1 MSDVDIVIQVAT
13 AGVQNVI
20 GLSNAMLQLNRAVSG
35 AFNPMRNLDAR
46 ARALSQAIGSTDGS
60 LKNHAKSV
68 GELTRNNTILSS
80 ELNRTKAV
88 LKGLGTEYKFATGTS
103 NEFKTAAIKDLK
115 AYQQALKGVRVRALT
130 EDLKSLS
137 QEQKRLGKDAQFV
150 GRSLI
155 IGLTTPI
162 MLFGRYG
169 LQALVGVDREF
180 IRLNK
185 VLESVAP
192 NLDAAAKKMGVDL
205 SQATAQQNKQLQS
218 MVDNYEKLDRK
229 LTATS
234 TKFGLSKN
242 ITVGLAGEF
251 AELGIQSTDAIAK
264 ITELTAATEK
274 IGNMDIGSSKD
285 LVQALYFQAQRALQ
299 QSGEGSKMSFLEREN
314 RAIEA
319 ATAQLRLFNSVENVT
334 ALTLRDLGDAFPE
347 VAAAATSFGL
357 SMTEAGALLAPMK
370 AAGFEVGASAN
381 SIKVSLQRIVA
392 PTKQNSELLKA
403 LEKQYNVSFTGIK
416 GTGLDAIQLLVDGFN
431 ELKKSTAGQEG
442 AMEFFAK
449 LFGVRQGPRME
460 VAIAQ
465 MAEFDA
471 ILKSDVIPSTTSA
484 EKKLQEFANTAIAA
498 GNKSA
503 GTNIP
508 LVRSFKDIGIIAR
521 IASSNIAEGQKKTI
535 EGFGVVGRKEVL
547 EARKVRDALSEEIL
561 KAQRE
566 GGEDLIGQVSS
577 EAGRAMFVQL
587 AGGANAAEVAQRELK
602 ASLGSLDVQIS
613 ILRNNFKMFAADL
626 IVKMKPAIE
635 KISEVSTRLYNAWKE
650 LTPQTRR
657 LITTLVLGFAAVTA
671 AIGPLIFV
679 FGQFRLAVGS
689 IGKVIFGFLP
699 GLKTMT
705 VEMLASRSAMLN
717 LKNPLTSI
725 GDTVYNTNGKF
736 ATFIATI
743 ASGDGPLAN
752 FAKKIGKT
760 TGILKE
766 STTAQM
772 SVTRSLLRYN
782 REQTAAV
789 AGAVPGVGTISRTP
803 IEPLRRLKRTAG
815 GIVDALDPTARV
827 SRAARKAF
835 AEEEFSMEQAGLR
848 RGGATGSRFN
858 IREQSGLLR
867 NRTVG
872 FRSIS
877 AEDVGSAINL
887 RQQAFEDSGI
897 TRTSPAGS
905 LGGGILKR
913 RGREISEER
922 ALTIARGG
930 VKGRIVESLDN
941 IGAGASAARSAVTGA
956 ITGAPAAAT
965 AKYRA
970 ALDGAKNAQKALRI
984 ETLAFTGEGPT
995 QFARMRAGV
1004 AGFAKS
1010 FGLVN
1015 NAIKLTK
1022 LTLIASGI
1030 GVIILSVGVAVML
1043 VMKNMDKFKQA
1054 GASGLKVVKE
1064 SFDIVKNA
1072 AMEIIRP
1079 IMDLFGSFGDGSQGA
1094 EGAVS
1099 GIGNAFNA
1107 LAGVLKFVANMFS
1120 WLVKTIIQPYMYV
1133 IVNIVKFV
1141 ISLFTGKWMDAL
1153 KSLGAAF
1160 GGAFALIGKIILNI
1174 MAFIVK
1180 QVINLIFELPSAFMK
1195 AWAWG
1200 VEKATDLFIGFVEF
1214 IIGQVKK
1221 IPVLGKFL
1229 GAAGNASLSVLK
1241 TARNA
1246 YVGTIKTVAGAVNTA
1261 GDFLK
1266 RGIDKGVQNATNAMD
1281 KLGKGGVKQSKGK
1294 ISIGGKGKGDTA
1306 EVDAE
1311 PLQEEIAN
1319 ATGEGLAEGADE
1331 GGKALAN
1338 KMKGYL
1344 SDLKKEVQSDIA
1356 DRIKTTIDNVVTALK
1371 EGLKSQKE
1379 ASLKIYDDQLKKID
1393 ETAKAEEKLTKT
1405 KEYENKK
1412 RELEEQRALN
1422 RLNNQRNYNLAVY
1435 EGRID
1440 DARQIAMDGQKNEQ
1454 DDSDKIKDL
1463 ETSRS
1468 KELADQ
1474 RREDLISS
1482 IKDARES
1489 SSKYFDEMIETFTNA
1504 AKKITEF
1511 PPTTAEKFNEQL
1523 ELLKTA
1529 ANTGANAIGTSFEE
1543 GFTGVLGNLGVNATG
1558 PLTSALQTITDTIVA
1573 NNPFGETGVW
1583 QKTIDAS
1590 LDGLKAKYEGMTDTL
1605 NMVID
1610 ENSSKFKALFE
1621 VYKSYKL
1628 LVDTEAAGG
1637 AGVAGGSIT
1646 GASGSGKGKPTGGST
1661 GGGTKN
1667 EEIDL
1672 GKVLKYKDEY
1682 LDKKYGGDAI
1692 TRQILGSITGTVGTV
1707 VSSGLLLGSYSS
1719 GEKDFA
1725 GSINASRYKN
1735 AIRTDARAIYDNV
1748 MKNKTFFLKGST
1760 GLPYGKNLSNIP
1772 AFEIGGIMP
1781 YSQGGATTGPVQQ
1794 GIPAILHGGEYVVR
1808 NSAVKKYGWG
1818 MMDQINRGAYKPKP
1832 FANGGK
1838 IPLGNKTKEEPF
1850 YDTTDPSYKEWQ
1862 WQQQSGGLNYDF
1874 LYAIAK
1880 KESAK
1885 KKLTKGLPNWA
1896 DIGGMRKS
1904 PDEKNPQDKSSGGFN
1919 MPISLWN
1926 SLGGDAFAKTPG
1938 LASVLQ
1944 QMVINNR
1951 HLIFGWQ
1958 NPKTK
1963 TYNTPR
1969 GTDAHTMPRYA
1980 RGKAKTSYV
1989 TNPEFFDP
1997 SKSYNENLVTN
2008 ENRKEK
2014 QQPNDLAMGF
2024 ATPEGKKDFL
2034 KYWDRAQNVEG
2045 TQRIAR
2051 VQNPFSK
2058 PVWIRPRTGKIE
2070 NSALRVSNAKI
2081 VPTPKG
2087 FKIGGLVG
2095 GGAGKSISDP
2105 KKKKQSGFWNVM
2117 DKIQGGVDSSMN
2129 FAAGFLDYS
2138 GKQIKAMTYDPLMR
2152 VQEAA
2157 FNPLM
2162 QILRVPGSK
2171 NLKVATPAEAAYSG
2185 FEMGLTA
2192 FGGPATEGLMSKLA
2206 TIGIKGGMGPIERL
2220 VAGASGKAT
2229 SMTSGF
2235 GINEAFAG
2243 TRDAKIAAIAKSKAM
2258 ENKIRFNVD
2267 KSRLARESAILRDTG
2282 FADEWL
2288 APPKGGFRR
2297 PKLGGGRKGYNAMQP
2312 TIDEIA
2318 SIRNSMRLKNIKELD
2333 TSWNPYGSAP
2343 LYNGTPVSF
2352 EMANLNRLKFKLDKM
2367 NMINGFAE
2375 VPADAELISSTVRGN
2390 IFKSVD
2396 ARMASRYGYPV
2407 SSDMQRDFSKMA
2419 TRGTMI
2425 DSRFRPRNSG
2435 PSEAAEALEDFSHF
2449 EKIKLV
2455 YPESFKDFNKSYD
2468 FFTPF
2473 VKMREER
2480 IAAIRAA
2487 REAADAQ
2494 KLIAENV
2501 KKNIGANRLARF
2513 ARERAQLKIEN
2524 MDKSKIMAN
2533 IKQTSSMVGGINLES
2548 LAKKKLII
2556 ALDNGAPGFDRSV
2569 GVDTFR
2575 AVESYPGFGLDA
2587 LEKTFWMS
2595 GSIDTLKF
2603 FKNPSPYDGQ
2613 EFLSIGYME
2622 ASNSITGQ
2630 MDAIKSLFALYEK
2643 VLKPRGVKLID
2654 PGSTSKYSRNLIKRL
2669 QEMMQ
2674 FVDPDIA
2681 FIDSYN
2687 GMPYDMTA
2695 SLNDIDFS
2703 FGKKI
2708 TRVGAG
2714 GTKNIDELMEYMLAD
2729 RTDAYGNLV
2738 DRFEIENS
2746 IRQAIKMSKRK
2757 FNGGMMPYA
2766 QGGPTFGPAQQGIP
2780 AMLHGGEYVVR
2791 NSAVEKYG
2799 WGMMDQINRG
2809 SYQPK
2814 EYKIGGLVKDGFGN
2828 KPKNEKKKGLFSKIG
2843 GAVLDNV
2850 KVFTSTL
2857 ISGISAPGEFL
2868 VNLAMNSLGAVGV
2881 GKRQSGDGLVL
2892 DLFTRSLKE
2901 TSLFQRGVATKKML
2915 TTGED
2920 PRKLMG
2926 LDRGWK
2932 GLGGFLPMQSGA
2944 DAFEE
2949 QAKNRNILGEG
2960 TTLTPGGLLAY
2971 FGLNKVAGGITK
2983 KISGEQ
2989 AGWTKEGSKAYM
3001 GTQIAG
3007 DILADTLASPG
3018 GAKSIGNLG
3027 KTLINPKK
3035 ALFQKFP
3042 NLQENLGDFRR
3053 SNLTPFFPKNVY
3065 QKWPTS
3071 FDIQG
3076 ELADVYLPKI
3086 AAETG
3091 RTRLQNNF
3099 LLQSQY
3105 NSRGRNFLPPRPPG
3119 QPLRTMPPM
3128 PADFVGRDLYGFDLQ
3143 YQKPF
3148 NSIFEE
3154 AGANKFIRQSEGA
3167 TKEIYPTLPRI
3178 LSRKLTGGVRMQD
3191 WLKNTLFNS
3200 GADKAQEISEL
3211 RQIINSIQRQEPIIR
3226 RGYTT
3231 PKNTRDSISLFKQ
3244 QIANKL
3250 KNMVVPE
3257 RTFEG
3262 FGTTMPPNPLVVAA
3276 EARARA
3282 LKIQQAQALREKVLG
3297 NIEISKTGRTGGL
3310 LSYEKELKLEELK
3323 ALGIDARD
3331 IHSLRSYPA
3340 PQLLKMLKGLKPK
3353 ELQKIVNTEY
3363 AITNTGDALNDAAG
3377 YGMHNLTV
3385 WRRGEAFGAGS
3396 NSAQST
3402 AQFSF
3407 AIRSAIDELN
3417 PANGAVKTL
3426 VIQSMSSMQ
3435 GLGQV
3440 DIYKL
3445 LGYMMDEFI
3454 VKYNIKQV
3462 KNGSYSAHSYAMS
3475 HMFGEVMKELRPQ
3488 TAVITPSLREWQPNN
3503 IDFGTMNTMSFRS
3516 PDGLDSFLTPGGS
3529 ADNMTNL
3536 VTGLGDKIK
3545 SKQVVNSLIETRKKL
3560 QEKGMIF
3567 PNAKQV
3573 ADMRYQYNLSESYF
3587 NINPFSMP
3595 RRDPYGPPS
3604 PAPLR
3609 LSPLPLDEMFNGGLI
3624 PGFANGGAV
3633 PGFGSAGFP
3642 ALLHGGEYVV
3652 NSKAVKN
3659 IGFAAL
3665 EAMNNMRFN
3674 TPKSPSYAGP
3684 VQPQTSSTSNVNIYV
3699 DNFIGEKQWF
3709 ESMMKDYNIN
3719 VSPQN
3724 QKTAGLQNRTIST
3737 YNGINRGM

>member
-35 AFNPMRNLDAR
+35 SLNPMRNLDAR

-80 ELNRTKAV
+80 ELNRTKAM

-103 NEFKTAAIKDLK
+103 NEFKTAAIRDLK
-115 AYQQALKGVRVRALT
+115 EYEKALKGVRVRALT

-205 SQATAQQNKQLQS
+205 SNATDKQNKQLQK
-218 MVDNYEKLDRK
+218 MVDNYENLDRK

-299 QSGEGSKMSFLEREN
+299 QTGEGSRMSFLEREN

-392 PTKQNSELLKA
+392 PTKQNAEMLKA
-403 LEKQYNVSFTGIK
+403 LEEQYKVSFTGIK

-431 ELKKSTAGQEG
+431 ELKNSTAGQEG

-521 IASSNIAEGQKKTI
+521 IASSNIAEGQRKTI

-626 IVKMKPAIE
+626 IVRMKPAIE
-635 KISEVSTRLYNAWKE
+635 KISEVSTRLYNAWLK
-650 LTPQTRR
+650 LTPQTRK

-699 GLKTMT
+699 GLQTMT
-705 VEMLASRSAMLN
+705 IEMLASRSAMLN

-760 TGILKE
+760 TGVLKE

-1338 KMKGYL
+1338 KIKGYL

-1356 DRIKTTIDNVVTALK
+1356 DRIKTTIDNVVTTLK

-1610 ENSSKFKALFE
+1610 ENSSRFKALFE

-1628 LVDTEAAGG
+1628 LVDTDTSAATGAGPGGAAGG
-1637 AGVAGGSIT
+1637 AA
-1646 GASGSGKGKPTGGST
+1646 
-1661 GGGTKN
+1661 
-1667 EEIDL
+1667 
-1672 GKVLKYKDEY
+1672 
-1682 LDKKYGGDAI
+1682 
-1692 TRQILGSITGTVGTV
+1692 
-1707 VSSGLLLGSYSS
+1707 
-1719 GEKDFA
+1719 
-1725 GSINASRYKN
+1725 
-1735 AIRTDARAIYDNV
+1735 
-1748 MKNKTFFLKGST
+1748 
-1760 GLPYGKNLSNIP
+1760 
-1772 AFEIGGIMP
+1772 
-1781 YSQGGATTGPVQQ
+1781 GGATGSNPYGFEQVGKGGIVSARGMAQVVMGNYRGSNGQTILKYLENAFNMVKQMQPTESVLTIFSNFLQKYPTLSSESNKSTLAVVKNLFMRGAPSQGYNGYKLRQIGGPIPYGDGGPTFGPVQQ
-1794 GIPAILHGGEYVVR
+1794 GIPAVLHGGEYVVR

-1818 MMDQINRGAYKPKP
+1818 MMEQINRGAYKPKP
-1832 FANGGK
+1832 FANGGRVRRS
-1838 IPLGNKTKEEPF
+1838 
-1850 YDTTDPSYKEWQ
+1850 DPKQKLALDEFK
-1862 WQQQSGGLNYDF
+1862 WQQSNGGFTQSYWDKVGKAETGLNLEHDKGPFAGAYGMTKANWLDYGGAQF
-1874 LYAIAK
+1874 A
-1880 KESAK
+1880 ESADK
-1885 KKLTKGLPNWA
+1885 ATK
-1896 DIGGMRKS
+1896 
-1904 PDEKNPQDKSSGGFN
+1904 
-1919 MPISLWN
+1919 
-1926 SLGGDAFAKTPG
+1926 
-1938 LASVLQ
+1938 VQ
-1944 QMVINNR
+1944 QLVINNR
-1951 HLIFGWQ
+1951 KAVFGFINKIEK
-1958 NPKTK
+1958 NPGM
-1963 TYNTPR
+1963 PR
-1969 GTDAHTMPRYA
+1969 GATQLMFPTGTGGWSTIGEDKKVNEPFNIKGSFVSDAA
-1980 RGKAKTSYV
+1980 RKIYV
-1989 TNPEFFDP
+1989 DSRNKNYF
-1997 SKSYNENLVTN
+1997 
-2008 ENRKEK
+2008 R
-2014 QQPNDLAMGF
+2014 
-2024 ATPEGKKDFL
+2024 
-2034 KYWDRAQNVEG
+2034 G
-2045 TQRIAR
+2045 TQVPGSKNYRPPHERRIQIYG
-2051 VQNPFSK
+2051 QNL
-2058 PVWIRPRTGKIE
+2058 
-2070 NSALRVSNAKI
+2070 LRV
-2081 VPTPKG
+2081 PKADAQFNSQNNPIEFLNELILKG
-2087 FKIGGLVG
+2087 QYPSEQTANRFNGGMIPEYKIGGLVG

-2117 DKIQGGVDSSMN
+2117 DKIQGGVNSSMN

-2138 GKQIKAMTYDPLMR
+2138 GKQIKAMTYDPLVR
-2152 VQEAA
+2152 LQEAS

-2162 QILRVPGSK
+2162 QILRVPGAK

-2192 FGGPATEGLMSKLA
+2192 FGGPATARLMNKLA
-2206 TIGIKGGMGPIERL
+2206 TIGIKGGMGPINRL

-2229 SMTSGF
+2229 SMTSNF

-2312 TIDEIA
+2312 TLDEIA
-2318 SIRNSMRLKNIKELD
+2318 SIRRSMRLKNIKELD

-2343 LYNGTPVSF
+2343 LYNGRPVSF
-2352 EMANLNRLKFKLDKM
+2352 EMANLNRLKFKLDRM
-2367 NMINGFAE
+2367 NMLNGFAE
-2375 VPADAELISSTVRGN
+2375 VPTDAELISSTVRGN

-2396 ARMASRYGYPV
+2396 ARMASRYGSPV
-2407 SSDMQRDFSKMA
+2407 SSDMQRNFSRMA

-2435 PSEAAEALEDFSHF
+2435 PSEAAEALENFSHF
-2449 EKIKLV
+2449 ERIKLV
-2455 YPESFKDFNKSYD
+2455 YPESFKDFQKSYD

-2487 REAADAQ
+2487 QEAADAQ

-2501 KKNIGANRLARF
+2501 KKNIGASRMARL

-2524 MDKSKIMAN
+2524 MNKSKIMAN
-2533 IKQTSSMVGGINLES
+2533 IKQTSSMVGGINLEQ
-2548 LAKKKLII
+2548 LAKEKLII
-2556 ALDNGAPGFDRSV
+2556 ALDNGAPGYDRSV

-2587 LEKTFWMS
+2587 LQKTFWMS

-2622 ASNSITGQ
+2622 ASNSIAGQ

-2687 GMPYDMTA
+2687 GMPYDMTG

-2714 GTKNIDELMEYMLAD
+2714 ATKNIDELMEYMLAD
-2729 RTDAYGNLV
+2729 RIDAYATLD
-2738 DRFEIENS
+2738 DRFQIVNS
-2746 IRQAIKMSKRK
+2746 MRQAIKMSKRK

-2766 QGGPTFGPAQQGIP
+2766 QGGPTLGPVQQGIP
-2780 AMLHGGEYVVR
+2780 AVLHGGEYVVR
-2791 NSAVEKYG
+2791 NSAVKKYG

-2814 EYKIGGLVKDGFGN
+2814 EYKIGGLIQGGANN
-2828 KPKNEKKKGLFSKIG
+2828 KPISWEDQRIAFMAQEEMKKKKQGIFGKIKSTVAKPFAG
-2843 GAVLDNV
+2843 IKNFAKDQLMKNMYGAQTGSGMTGSAMLLDRATNPNIERV
-2850 KVFTSTL
+2850 TPA
-2857 ISGISAPGEFL
+2857 ISALNMKSVRGGLTTAKTLTEAGAPVSGSFFGL
-2868 VNLAMNSLGAVGV
+2868 QKAFDSKRGAKDRTLNAAYSALSLLGPATIFASNYGYM
-2881 GKRQSGDGLVL
+2881 G
-2892 DLFTRSLKE
+2892 RSLKA
-2901 TSLFQRGVATKKML
+2901 LPK
-2915 TTGED
+2915 TG
-2920 PRKLMG
+2920 PVVSKPLAG
-2926 LDRGWK
+2926 K
-2932 GLGGFLPMQSGA
+2932 A
-2944 DAFEE
+2944 D
-2949 QAKNRNILGEG
+2949 
-2960 TTLTPGGLLAY
+2960 
-2971 FGLNKVAGGITK
+2971 
-2983 KISGEQ
+2983 
-2989 AGWTKEGSKAYM
+2989 
-3001 GTQIAG
+3001 
-3007 DILADTLASPG
+3007 DILDMVF
-3018 GAKSIGNLG
+3018 
-3027 KTLINPKK
+3027 NPSTGS
-3035 ALFQKFP
+3035 FQ
-3042 NLQENLGDFRR
+3042 
-3053 SNLTPFFPKNVY
+3053 
-3065 QKWPTS
+3065 
-3071 FDIQG
+3071 
-3076 ELADVYLPKI
+3076 LP
-3086 AAETG
+3086 
-3091 RTRLQNNF
+3091 
-3099 LLQSQY
+3099 
-3105 NSRGRNFLPPRPPG
+3105 
-3119 QPLRTMPPM
+3119 
-3128 PADFVGRDLYGFDLQ
+3128 
-3143 YQKPF
+3143 
-3148 NSIFEE
+3148 
-3154 AGANKFIRQSEGA
+3154 
-3167 TKEIYPTLPRI
+3167 
-3178 LSRKLTGGVRMQD
+3178 
-3191 WLKNTLFNS
+3191 
-3200 GADKAQEISEL
+3200 
-3211 RQIINSIQRQEPIIR
+3211 
-3226 RGYTT
+3226 
-3231 PKNTRDSISLFKQ
+3231 
-3244 QIANKL
+3244 
-3250 KNMVVPE
+3250 
-3257 RTFEG
+3257 
-3262 FGTTMPPNPLVVAA
+3262 
-3276 EARARA
+3276 
-3282 LKIQQAQALREKVLG
+3282 
-3297 NIEISKTGRTGGL
+3297 
-3310 LSYEKELKLEELK
+3310 
-3323 ALGIDARD
+3323 
-3331 IHSLRSYPA
+3331 
-3340 PQLLKMLKGLKPK
+3340 KGLKPMTSLSAAK
-3353 ELQKIVNTEY
+3353 NPKQPFQGLELFRKPIVPEMLTYSEKKSKDSLSQKIAEIYDIGGSKVSFGIGADFIPTNPNVKRIPRNPFEIANIKDRTSDQSIKLANEY
-3363 AITNTGDALNDAAG
+3363 FLATVANQEAKNPLTYVDALLYAMTKGDMIAAS
-3377 YGMHNLTV
+3377 
-3385 WRRGEAFGAGS
+3385 EF
-3396 NSAQST
+3396 
-3402 AQFSF
+3402 
-3407 AIRSAIDELN
+3407 
-3417 PANGAVKTL
+3417 
-3426 VIQSMSSMQ
+3426 
-3435 GLGQV
+3435 
-3440 DIYKL
+3440 YKL
-3445 LGYMMDEFI
+3445 ATQG
-3454 VKYNIKQV
+3454 KKIKNARL
-3462 KNGSYSAHSYAMS
+3462 KKPS
-3475 HMFGEVMKELRPQ
+3475 P
-3488 TAVITPSLREWQPNN
+3488 TAFE
-3503 IDFGTMNTMSFRS
+3503 
-3516 PDGLDSFLTPGGS
+3516 DGLANLSEESLMEMKRLKIDKYKPEDLYLVHETAYKPQIDKFGNAIIKPTSEFTTDPSRWRKISDNAKERMRAKGLDDLP
-3529 ADNMTNL
+3529 ADEYSKYYDEMYQTIVEQYRNDGIPMIGDKYLSRSKSYYRDQIHFAVNHL
-3536 VTGLGDKIK
+3536 VTGHYQRESLSQGYVLIANLMETLKANPGSLGNLMAVDTWLTPKPGQGLKFPAGSFDVLKGGEGADDAVHQYLLDKVIPKDRFGMPIYENTALPGIPGGEYSSGSSSWNKYLRFLAEKYGVTSKIHFESGSLK
-3545 SKQVVNSLIETRKKL
+3545 SMLKQNDEVTDNMFALWEELSLNEIARL
-3560 QEKGMIF
+3560 FNRPDG
-3567 PNAKQV
+3567 
-3573 ADMRYQYNLSESYF
+3573 NLLSGVIQK
-3587 NINPFSMP
+3587 NVRLN
-3595 RRDPYGPPS
+3595 GPP
-3604 PAPLR
+3604 A
-3609 LSPLPLDEMFNGGLI
+3609 FNGGLI
-3624 PGFANGGAV
+3624 PRFANGGAV

>member
-1 MSDVDIVIQVAT
+1 
-13 AGVQNVI
+13 
-20 GLSNAMLQLNRAVSG
+20 
-35 AFNPMRNLDAR
+35 
-46 ARALSQAIGSTDGS
+46 
-60 LKNHAKSV
+60 
-68 GELTRNNTILSS
+68 
-80 ELNRTKAV
+80 
-88 LKGLGTEYKFATGTS
+88 
-103 NEFKTAAIKDLK
+103 
-115 AYQQALKGVRVRALT
+115 
-130 EDLKSLS
+130 
-137 QEQKRLGKDAQFV
+137 
-150 GRSLI
+150 
-155 IGLTTPI
+155 
-162 MLFGRYG
+162 
-169 LQALVGVDREF
+169 
-180 IRLNK
+180 
-185 VLESVAP
+185 
-192 NLDAAAKKMGVDL
+192 
-205 SQATAQQNKQLQS
+205 
-218 MVDNYEKLDRK
+218 
-229 LTATS
+229 
-234 TKFGLSKN
+234 
-242 ITVGLAGEF
+242 
-251 AELGIQSTDAIAK
+251 
-264 ITELTAATEK
+264 
-274 IGNMDIGSSKD
+274 
-285 LVQALYFQAQRALQ
+285 
-299 QSGEGSKMSFLEREN
+299 
-314 RAIEA
+314 
-319 ATAQLRLFNSVENVT
+319 
-334 ALTLRDLGDAFPE
+334 
-347 VAAAATSFGL
+347 
-357 SMTEAGALLAPMK
+357 
-370 AAGFEVGASAN
+370 
-381 SIKVSLQRIVA
+381 
-392 PTKQNSELLKA
+392 
-403 LEKQYNVSFTGIK
+403 
-416 GTGLDAIQLLVDGFN
+416 
-431 ELKKSTAGQEG
+431 
-442 AMEFFAK
+442 
-449 LFGVRQGPRME
+449 
-460 VAIAQ
+460 
-465 MAEFDA
+465 
-471 ILKSDVIPSTTSA
+471 
-484 EKKLQEFANTAIAA
+484 
-498 GNKSA
+498 
-503 GTNIP
+503 
-508 LVRSFKDIGIIAR
+508 
-521 IASSNIAEGQKKTI
+521 
-535 EGFGVVGRKEVL
+535 
-547 EARKVRDALSEEIL
+547 
-561 KAQRE
+561 
-566 GGEDLIGQVSS
+566 
-577 EAGRAMFVQL
+577 
-587 AGGANAAEVAQRELK
+587 
-602 ASLGSLDVQIS
+602 
-613 ILRNNFKMFAADL
+613 
-626 IVKMKPAIE
+626 
-635 KISEVSTRLYNAWKE
+635 
-650 LTPQTRR
+650 
-657 LITTLVLGFAAVTA
+657 
-671 AIGPLIFV
+671 
-679 FGQFRLAVGS
+679 
-689 IGKVIFGFLP
+689 
-699 GLKTMT
+699 
-705 VEMLASRSAMLN
+705 
-717 LKNPLTSI
+717 
-725 GDTVYNTNGKF
+725 
-736 ATFIATI
+736 
-743 ASGDGPLAN
+743 
-752 FAKKIGKT
+752 
-760 TGILKE
+760 
-766 STTAQM
+766 
-772 SVTRSLLRYN
+772 
-782 REQTAAV
+782 
-789 AGAVPGVGTISRTP
+789 
-803 IEPLRRLKRTAG
+803 
-815 GIVDALDPTARV
+815 
-827 SRAARKAF
+827 
-835 AEEEFSMEQAGLR
+835 MEQAGLR
-848 RGGATGSRFN
+848 RSGATGSRFN
-858 IREQSGLLR
+858 IREQSGLFR

-887 RQQAFEDSGI
+887 RQKAFEDSGI
-897 TRTSPAGS
+897 TRTSPAGT

-1180 QVINLIFELPSAFMK
+1180 QVINLIFELPVAFMK

-1440 DARQIAMDGQKNEQ
+1440 DARQIAMEGQRNEQ

-1610 ENSSKFKALFE
+1610 ENSSRFKALFE

-1628 LVDTEAAGG
+1628 LVDTDTSGATGAGPGG
-1637 AGVAGGSIT
+1637 ATGGGPG
-1646 GASGSGKGKPTGGST
+1646 GASGKNPYGFEQVGKGGIVTGRGMAQVVMGNYRGSNGQT
-1661 GGGTKN
+1661 
-1667 EEIDL
+1667 
-1672 GKVLKYKDEY
+1672 VLKYLENAFNMVKQMQPSESV
-1682 LDKKYGGDAI
+1682 LTIFSNFLQKYPTLSSESNKSTLAVVKNLFMRGATSQGYNGYKL
-1692 TRQILGSITGTVGTV
+1692 RQIGGPI
-1707 VSSGLLLGSYSS
+1707 
-1719 GEKDFA
+1719 
-1725 GSINASRYKN
+1725 
-1735 AIRTDARAIYDNV
+1735 
-1748 MKNKTFFLKGST
+1748 
-1760 GLPYGKNLSNIP
+1760 PYGD
-1772 AFEIGGIMP
+1772 GGP
-1781 YSQGGATTGPVQQ
+1781 TQGPVQQ

-1818 MMDQINRGAYKPKP
+1818 MMEQINRGAYKPKP
-1832 FANGGK
+1832 FANGGRVR
-1838 IPLGNKTKEEPF
+1838 LGNRVDPKQIQATKEF
-1850 YDTTDPSYKEWQ
+1850 N
-1862 WQQQSGGLNYDF
+1862 WQQNNGGFTQSYWDKVGKAETDMNLQHSNSNFAGAYGMTKANWLDYGGAQF
-1874 LYAIAK
+1874 A
-1880 KESAK
+1880 ESADK
-1885 KKLTKGLPNWA
+1885 ATK
-1896 DIGGMRKS
+1896 I
-1904 PDEKNPQDKSSGGFN
+1904 
-1919 MPISLWN
+1919 
-1926 SLGGDAFAKTPG
+1926 
-1938 LASVLQ
+1938 Q
-1944 QMVINNR
+1944 QLVINNR
-1951 HLIFGWQ
+1951 KAVFGFINKIEK
-1958 NPKTK
+1958 NPGM
-1963 TYNTPR
+1963 PR
-1969 GTDAHTMPRYA
+1969 G
-1980 RGKAKTSYV
+1980 
-1989 TNPEFFDP
+1989 
-1997 SKSYNENLVTN
+1997 
-2008 ENRKEK
+2008 
-2014 QQPNDLAMGF
+2014 
-2024 ATPEGKKDFL
+2024 ATQLMFPTGTGGWSTIGEGKKV
-2034 KYWDRAQNVEG
+2034 NE
-2045 TQRIAR
+2045 
-2051 VQNPFSK
+2051 PFN
-2058 PVWIRPRTGKIE
+2058 IE
-2070 NSALRVSNAKI
+2070 NSFISETARQKYINNRNKNYFRGTGEIGSKDYRPPHERRIQIYGQNLLRV
-2081 VPTPKG
+2081 PKAAAVQNQENKPLEFLNDLILKG
-2087 FKIGGLVG
+2087 QYPSAQSANRFNGGMLPEYKIGGVVKS
-2095 GGAGKSISDP
+2095 GAGKSISDP

-2117 DKIQGGVDSSMN
+2117 DKIQGGVNSSMN
-2129 FAAGFLDYS
+2129 FAAGLLDYS
-2138 GKQIKAMTYDPLMR
+2138 GKQIKAMTYDPLVR
-2152 VQEAA
+2152 LQEATL
-2157 FNPLM
+2157 NPLM

-2171 NLKVATPAEAAYSG
+2171 NLKVATPTEAAYSG
-2185 FEMGLTA
+2185 FETGLAA
-2192 FGGPATEGLMSKLA
+2192 FGGPATARLMSKLA
-2206 TIGIKGGMGPIERL
+2206 TIGVKGGMGPIERL
-2220 VAGASGKAT
+2220 VAGISGKAT

-2235 GINEAFAG
+2235 GINEAFSENVAAR
-2243 TRDAKIAAIAKSKAM
+2243 TARIANSKAM
-2258 ENKIRFNVD
+2258 ENNIRFNVD

-2333 TSWNPYGSAP
+2333 TLWNPYGSAP
-2343 LYNGTPVSF
+2343 LPNNTPVSF
-2352 EMANLNRLKFKLDKM
+2352 EMANLNRLKFKLDRM

-2407 SSDMQRDFSKMA
+2407 SNDMQRDFSKMA

-2435 PSEAAEALEDFSHF
+2435 PSEAAEALEDFPYF

-2487 REAADAQ
+2487 KEAADAQ

-2501 KKNIGANRLARF
+2501 KKNIGASRLARF

-2524 MDKSKIMAN
+2524 MNKSKIMAN

-2575 AVESYPGFGLDA
+2575 AVESYPGFGVDA
-2587 LEKTFWMS
+2587 LQKTFWMN

-2613 EFLSIGYME
+2613 EFLNIGYME

-2687 GMPYDMTA
+2687 GMPYDMA
-2695 SLNDIDFS
+2695 GSLNDIDFS

-2708 TRVGAG
+2708 TQVGAG

-2729 RTDAYGNLV
+2729 RIDAYATLD
-2738 DRFEIENS
+2738 DRFQIENS

-2757 FNGGMMPYA
+2757 
-2766 QGGPTFGPAQQGIP
+2766 
-2780 AMLHGGEYVVR
+2780 
-2791 NSAVEKYG
+2791 
-2799 WGMMDQINRG
+2799 
-2809 SYQPK
+2809 
-2814 EYKIGGLVKDGFGN
+2814 
-2828 KPKNEKKKGLFSKIG
+2828 
-2843 GAVLDNV
+2843 
-2850 KVFTSTL
+2850 
-2857 ISGISAPGEFL
+2857 
-2868 VNLAMNSLGAVGV
+2868 
-2881 GKRQSGDGLVL
+2881 
-2892 DLFTRSLKE
+2892 
-2901 TSLFQRGVATKKML
+2901 
-2915 TTGED
+2915 
-2920 PRKLMG
+2920 
-2926 LDRGWK
+2926 
-2932 GLGGFLPMQSGA
+2932 
-2944 DAFEE
+2944 
-2949 QAKNRNILGEG
+2949 
-2960 TTLTPGGLLAY
+2960 
-2971 FGLNKVAGGITK
+2971 
-2983 KISGEQ
+2983 
-2989 AGWTKEGSKAYM
+2989 
-3001 GTQIAG
+3001 
-3007 DILADTLASPG
+3007 
-3018 GAKSIGNLG
+3018 
-3027 KTLINPKK
+3027 
-3035 ALFQKFP
+3035 
-3042 NLQENLGDFRR
+3042 
-3053 SNLTPFFPKNVY
+3053 
-3065 QKWPTS
+3065 
-3071 FDIQG
+3071 
-3076 ELADVYLPKI
+3076 
-3086 AAETG
+3086 
-3091 RTRLQNNF
+3091 
-3099 LLQSQY
+3099 
-3105 NSRGRNFLPPRPPG
+3105 
-3119 QPLRTMPPM
+3119 
-3128 PADFVGRDLYGFDLQ
+3128 
-3143 YQKPF
+3143 
-3148 NSIFEE
+3148 
-3154 AGANKFIRQSEGA
+3154 
-3167 TKEIYPTLPRI
+3167 
-3178 LSRKLTGGVRMQD
+3178 
-3191 WLKNTLFNS
+3191 
-3200 GADKAQEISEL
+3200 
-3211 RQIINSIQRQEPIIR
+3211 
-3226 RGYTT
+3226 
-3231 PKNTRDSISLFKQ
+3231 
-3244 QIANKL
+3244 
-3250 KNMVVPE
+3250 
-3257 RTFEG
+3257 
-3262 FGTTMPPNPLVVAA
+3262 
-3276 EARARA
+3276 
-3282 LKIQQAQALREKVLG
+3282 
-3297 NIEISKTGRTGGL
+3297 
-3310 LSYEKELKLEELK
+3310 
-3323 ALGIDARD
+3323 
-3331 IHSLRSYPA
+3331 
-3340 PQLLKMLKGLKPK
+3340 
-3353 ELQKIVNTEY
+3353 
-3363 AITNTGDALNDAAG
+3363 
-3377 YGMHNLTV
+3377 
-3385 WRRGEAFGAGS
+3385 
-3396 NSAQST
+3396 
-3402 AQFSF
+3402 
-3407 AIRSAIDELN
+3407 
-3417 PANGAVKTL
+3417 
-3426 VIQSMSSMQ
+3426 
-3435 GLGQV
+3435 
-3440 DIYKL
+3440 
-3445 LGYMMDEFI
+3445 
-3454 VKYNIKQV
+3454 
-3462 KNGSYSAHSYAMS
+3462 
-3475 HMFGEVMKELRPQ
+3475 
-3488 TAVITPSLREWQPNN
+3488 
-3503 IDFGTMNTMSFRS
+3503 
-3516 PDGLDSFLTPGGS
+3516 
-3529 ADNMTNL
+3529 
-3536 VTGLGDKIK
+3536 
-3545 SKQVVNSLIETRKKL
+3545 
-3560 QEKGMIF
+3560 
-3567 PNAKQV
+3567 
-3573 ADMRYQYNLSESYF
+3573 
-3587 NINPFSMP
+3587 
-3595 RRDPYGPPS
+3595 
-3604 PAPLR
+3604 
-3609 LSPLPLDEMFNGGLI
+3609 FNGGLI

>member
-1 MSDVDIVIQVAT
+1 
-13 AGVQNVI
+13 
-20 GLSNAMLQLNRAVSG
+20 MLQLNRAVSG
-35 AFNPMRNLDAR
+35 SLNPMRNLDAR
-46 ARALSQAIGSTDGS
+46 ARALSLAIGSTDGS

-68 GELTRNNTILSS
+68 SELVRNNTILSS
-80 ELNRTKAV
+80 ELNRTKAT

-103 NEFKTAAIKDLK
+103 NEFKTAAIRDLK
-115 AYQQALKGVRVRALT
+115 AYEKALRGVRVGALT
-130 EDLKSLS
+130 EDLKNLS

-192 NLDAAAKKMGVDL
+192 NLDDAAKKMGIDL
-205 SQATAQQNKQLQS
+205 SNATDKQNQQLQK
-218 MVDNYEKLDRK
+218 MVANYEKLDKK

-299 QSGEGSKMSFLEREN
+299 QSGEGSRMSSIERET

-392 PTKQNSELLKA
+392 PTKQNAEMLKA
-403 LEKQYNVSFTGIK
+403 LEKQYQVSFSGIK
-416 GTGLDAIQLLVDGFN
+416 GTGLDAIQLLIDGFN
-431 ELKKSTAGQEG
+431 ELRNSTAGQEG

-471 ILKSDVIPSTTSA
+471 ILKNDVIPSTTSA
-484 EKKLQEFANTAIAA
+484 EKRLQGFANTAIIA
-498 GNKSA
+498 GNKTA
-503 GTNIP
+503 GTNLP
-508 LVRSFKDIGIIAR
+508 LVKSFKDIGIIAR
-521 IASSNIAEGQKKTI
+521 IASSNIAEGQQKTI

-547 EARKVRDALSEEIL
+547 EARKVRDALSKEIL
-561 KAQRE
+561 TAQRS
-566 GGEDLIGQVSS
+566 GGEDLIGQVAS

-626 IVKMKPAIE
+626 IVRMKPAIE

-657 LITTLVLGFAAVTA
+657 LITTLTIGFAGVVA

-689 IGKVIFGFLP
+689 VGKVIFGFLP

-705 VEMLASRSAMLN
+705 IDMLASRSAMLN
-717 LKNPLTSI
+717 LKNPLVSI

-752 FAKKIGKT
+752 FATKIGRT

-772 SVTRSLLRYN
+772 SVTRSLLKYN

-789 AGAVPGVGTISRTP
+789 AGAVPGVGAISRTP
-803 IEPLRRLKRTAG
+803 IEPLRRLKRTSG

-835 AEEEFSMEQAGLR
+835 AEEEFSMEQGGLR
-848 RGGATGSRFN
+848 RGGTTGSRFN
-858 IREQSGLLR
+858 LREQSGLLR

-913 RGREISEER
+913 RGREISEEK

-965 AKYRA
+965 AKYTA
-970 ALDGAKNAQKALRI
+970 ALAAAKEAQKNLRI

-995 QFARMRAGV
+995 QFARMKAGV
-1004 AGFAKS
+1004 LGFAKS
-1010 FGLVN
+1010 FGVVN

-1030 GVIILSVGVAVML
+1030 GIIILAVGVAVML

-1054 GASGLKVVKE
+1054 GAGGLKVVKE
-1064 SFDIVKNA
+1064 AFDIVKNA
-1072 AMEIIRP
+1072 AMELIRP
-1079 IMDLFGSFGDGSQGA
+1079 ILDLFGSFGDGSQGA

-1120 WLVKTIIQPYMYV
+1120 WLVTTIIQPYMYV

-1141 ISLFTGKWMDAL
+1141 ISLFTGNWMDAL

-1174 MAFIVK
+1174 MALIVK

-1200 VEKATDLFIGFVEF
+1200 VERATDLFFGFVEF
-1214 IIGQVKK
+1214 IIGQVKR
-1221 IPVLGKFL
+1221 IPVLGRFL

-1246 YVGTIKTVAGAVNTA
+1246 YVGTVKAVAGAVNTA

-1319 ATGEGLAEGADE
+1319 ATGEGLEEGADA

-1338 KMKGYL
+1338 KIKGYL

-1393 ETAKAEEKLTKT
+1393 ETVKAEEKLTKT

-1440 DARQIAMDGQKNEQ
+1440 DARQIAMEGQKSEQ

-1610 ENSSKFKALFE
+1610 ENSSRFKALFE

-1628 LVDTEAAGG
+1628 LVDTD
-1637 AGVAGGSIT
+1637 
-1646 GASGSGKGKPTGGST
+1646 ASGAT
-1661 GGGTKN
+1661 GGG
-1667 EEIDL
+1667 L
-1672 GKVLKYKDEY
+1672 GGPVGGLAGGGGGAEQVGKGGVVSGRAMAQVVMGNYRGSNGQSVLKYLENAFNMVKEMKSSENS
-1682 LDKKYGGDAI
+1682 LTIFANFLQKYPTLSSASNKATLAVVRSLYMRGATPQGYNGYKL
-1692 TRQILGSITGTVGTV
+1692 RQIGGPI
-1707 VSSGLLLGSYSS
+1707 
-1719 GEKDFA
+1719 
-1725 GSINASRYKN
+1725 
-1735 AIRTDARAIYDNV
+1735 
-1748 MKNKTFFLKGST
+1748 
-1760 GLPYGKNLSNIP
+1760 PYGD
-1772 AFEIGGIMP
+1772 GGP
-1781 YSQGGATTGPVQQ
+1781 TQGPVQQ

-1808 NSAVKKYGWG
+1808 NSAVNKYGWG
-1818 MMDQINRGAYKPKP
+1818 MMQQINQGTYKPKP
-1832 FANGGK
+1832 FANGGRVRLAK
-1838 IPLGNKTKEEPF
+1838 RADPKEI
-1850 YDTTDPSYKEWQ
+1850 Q
-1862 WQQQSGGLNYDF
+1862 
-1874 LYAIAK
+1874 AK
-1880 KESAK
+1880 KEF
-1885 KKLTKGLPNWA
+1885 NWQQ
-1896 DIGGMRKS
+1896 
-1904 PDEKNPQDKSSGGFN
+1904 NNGGFTQSYWDKVGKAETGLN
-1919 MPISLWN
+1919 LEHKSQTG
-1926 SLGGDAFAKTPG
+1926 SFVGGYGMTNANWLDYGGADFAPSADKASKT
-1938 LASVLQ
+1938 Q
-1944 QMVINNR
+1944 QLVINNR
-1951 HLIFGWQ
+1951 KAVFGYINKINR
-1958 NPKTK
+1958 NPSM
-1963 TYNTPR
+1963 PR
-1969 GTDAHTMPRYA
+1969 GATQLMFPTGTGGWTTIGEDKKVNEPFNIEGSFVSSAARQKYVDSRNKNYFRGTGIPGEKGYRPPHERRIQMYGQNLLRVPKADAVRN
-1980 RGKAKTSYV
+1980 SQN
-1989 TNPEFFDP
+1989 NPIEF
-1997 SKSYNENLVTN
+1997 L
-2008 ENRKEK
+2008 
-2014 QQPNDLAMGF
+2014 NDLILKGQYPSTESANRFNGGII
-2024 ATPEGKKDFL
+2024 PEYKVGGL
-2034 KYWDRAQNVEG
+2034 VDRSKL
-2045 TQRIAR
+2045 
-2051 VQNPFSK
+2051 NPFSDLNYK
-2058 PVWIRPRTGKIE
+2058 PK
-2070 NSALRVSNAKI
+2070 NQL
-2081 VPTPKG
+2081 
-2087 FKIGGLVG
+2087 
-2095 GGAGKSISDP
+2095 

-2117 DKIQGGVDSSMN
+2117 DKIQGGVNSTMN
-2129 FAAGFLDYS
+2129 FSAGLLNYS
-2138 GKQIKAMTYDPLMR
+2138 GKQIKAMTYDPLVR
-2152 VQEAA
+2152 LQEAT

-2171 NLKVATPAEAAYSG
+2171 NLKIATPKEAAYSG
-2185 FEMGLTA
+2185 FETGLSA
-2192 FGGPATEGLMSKLA
+2192 FGGPAMASLLGKIS
-2206 TIGIKGGMGPIERL
+2206 TIGIKGGMGPIERA

-2229 SMTSGF
+2229 SMTSNF

-2258 ENKIRFNVD
+2258 ENTVRFNVA
-2267 KSRLARESAILRDTG
+2267 KSKLARISANLRDTG
-2282 FADEWL
+2282 FAPEYL
-2288 APPKGGFRR
+2288 PVPKGGYRR
-2297 PKLGGGRKGYNAMQP
+2297 PSLGGGRRGYDTMQPALDEIASIKKAMRLQGTEPTPVDVFNPLNFSSLQNNKLNVLEQYLKDANEIGSLTGNVPKMSDFGISDASIIKGTVQRNAGANYRARSSSRYGTPDPYFEKRFERLALRNTLSVGRFMPSRANTDAFDALNRLPFHESIRMSNPQSFRDFQQSYDFFTPFARSREDRIAAARAIKDAADFKKAITENIKTNIGASKLVRDARQRALVKTEGLDKTKIMANIKQASSRVKGINLESLKKEELMILLEKNNFGGEHINLQSVRPVESYKGFGVDAIEKTFTVETHIGKVAGHPINLSHGQPILEIDYMTAKDSLLGQMDAIKTLFALYENIMKPRGIKYIDPGSTSKYSRNLIARLQERMKFIDPDIAFINASDGMPYDMGGSLNDIDFSPVPRIRRIGFSGSKNMDELIEAIVGTRSDLYATMNQRLQINQSMRKAIGPDAGKFNGGIIPYSQGGPTFGPAQQGIPAMLHGGEFVVRNSAVEKYGWGMMDQINKGSYQPKEYKIGGLVKGSSGNKPISWEDQRIAFMAQEEMKKKKQGIFGKIKSTVARPFVGIKNFAKDQLMKNMYGAQTGSGITGSAMLLDRATNPNIERVTPGISALNMQSVRGGLSAAKTMTEMGAPVSGSFFSLQGALNPNKNAKSRITSGAAAGLSLLGPTTIFASNYGYMGSAYKSLPKAGSLVDEGLSNLKNPEFLKAMEDRIRFNVEQSRLAREAAKNTVRTQIGAGREGYSKMQP

-2318 SIRNSMRLKNIKELD
+2318 SIRNSMRLKNIKPVLAD
-2333 TSWNPYGSAP
+2333 PRYPTSPVGV
-2343 LYNGTPVSF
+2343 PVSKSLEDNKLNILEYF
-2352 EMANLNRLKFKLDKM
+2352 LGKQREYYSKYNLTSLKLEDLGYSTDNLSTIKRLVTQNVNVSASTRTKSRYNSIVSNSIFDRAKTNTQSLKEKASRGLIYGYSYPEGLGIGEALANLGNSAAGAIMSPMTFK
-2367 NMINGFAE
+2367 
-2375 VPADAELISSTVRGN
+2375 
-2390 IFKSVD
+2390 
-2396 ARMASRYGYPV
+2396 
-2407 SSDMQRDFSKMA
+2407 Q
-2419 TRGTMI
+2419 
-2425 DSRFRPRNSG
+2425 
-2435 PSEAAEALEDFSHF
+2435 
-2449 EKIKLV
+2449 
-2455 YPESFKDFNKSYD
+2455 FNQSYD

-2473 VKMREER
+2473 VEIQKAKEAAR
-2480 IAAIRAA
+2480 IANIRREAMASTIRGNVQNSQYVRYMKAAPERARAALAQQQMAARVVDNINISKEIRAIK
-2487 REAADAQ
+2487 Q
-2494 KLIAENV
+2494 GTI
-2501 KKNIGANRLARF
+2501 
-2513 ARERAQLKIEN
+2513 
-2524 MDKSKIMAN
+2524 AN
-2533 IKQTSSMVGGINLES
+2533 IIKYGKASGPQVNPAS
-2548 LAKKKLII
+2548 LAKSELMIPLRRMQDYVDIQTWRPNAQRKAQGYDVLENTSSLSGNIGKIAKTGERIFKVSQMGAQDSMIGSSDVVKL
-2556 ALDNGAPGFDRSV
+2556 
-2569 GVDTFR
+2569 
-2575 AVESYPGFGLDA
+2575 
-2587 LEKTFWMS
+2587 M
-2595 GSIDTLKF
+2595 
-2603 FKNPSPYDGQ
+2603 
-2613 EFLSIGYME
+2613 
-2622 ASNSITGQ
+2622 
-2630 MDAIKSLFALYEK
+2630 FAFYEN
-2643 VLKPRGVKLID
+2643 VLKPGNINAID
-2654 PGSTSKYSRNLIKRL
+2654 PGSTSKYSTNLVQRLKELMPDIK
-2669 QEMMQ
+2669 
-2674 FVDPDIA
+2674 FVDRLTGADWTA
-2681 FIDSYN
+2681 LSSNNLGFGFGIDPIRSRLVGQDYN
-2687 GMPYDMTA
+2687 EFMK
-2695 SLNDIDFS
+2695 DFLD
-2703 FGKKI
+2703 G
-2708 TRVGAG
+2708 
-2714 GTKNIDELMEYMLAD
+2714 
-2729 RTDAYGNLV
+2729 RTDLYKKLD
-2738 DRFEIENS
+2738 DRVQIES
-2746 IRQAIKMSKRK
+2746 IMRQAIK
-2757 FNGGMMPYA
+2757 
-2766 QGGPTFGPAQQGIP
+2766 
-2780 AMLHGGEYVVR
+2780 
-2791 NSAVEKYG
+2791 
-2799 WGMMDQINRG
+2799 NR
-2809 SYQPK
+2809 S
-2814 EYKIGGLVKDGFGN
+2814 
-2828 KPKNEKKKGLFSKIG
+2828 
-2843 GAVLDNV
+2843 
-2850 KVFTSTL
+2850 
-2857 ISGISAPGEFL
+2857 
-2868 VNLAMNSLGAVGV
+2868 
-2881 GKRQSGDGLVL
+2881 
-2892 DLFTRSLKE
+2892 
-2901 TSLFQRGVATKKML
+2901 
-2915 TTGED
+2915 
-2920 PRKLMG
+2920 
-2926 LDRGWK
+2926 
-2932 GLGGFLPMQSGA
+2932 
-2944 DAFEE
+2944 
-2949 QAKNRNILGEG
+2949 
-2960 TTLTPGGLLAY
+2960 
-2971 FGLNKVAGGITK
+2971 
-2983 KISGEQ
+2983 
-2989 AGWTKEGSKAYM
+2989 
-3001 GTQIAG
+3001 
-3007 DILADTLASPG
+3007 
-3018 GAKSIGNLG
+3018 
-3027 KTLINPKK
+3027 
-3035 ALFQKFP
+3035 
-3042 NLQENLGDFRR
+3042 
-3053 SNLTPFFPKNVY
+3053 
-3065 QKWPTS
+3065 
-3071 FDIQG
+3071 
-3076 ELADVYLPKI
+3076 
-3086 AAETG
+3086 
-3091 RTRLQNNF
+3091 
-3099 LLQSQY
+3099 
-3105 NSRGRNFLPPRPPG
+3105 
-3119 QPLRTMPPM
+3119 
-3128 PADFVGRDLYGFDLQ
+3128 
-3143 YQKPF
+3143 
-3148 NSIFEE
+3148 
-3154 AGANKFIRQSEGA
+3154 ANK
-3167 TKEIYPTLPRI
+3167 
-3178 LSRKLTGGVRMQD
+3178 
-3191 WLKNTLFNS
+3191 
-3200 GADKAQEISEL
+3200 
-3211 RQIINSIQRQEPIIR
+3211 
-3226 RGYTT
+3226 
-3231 PKNTRDSISLFKQ
+3231 
-3244 QIANKL
+3244 
-3250 KNMVVPE
+3250 
-3257 RTFEG
+3257 
-3262 FGTTMPPNPLVVAA
+3262 
-3276 EARARA
+3276 
-3282 LKIQQAQALREKVLG
+3282 
-3297 NIEISKTGRTGGL
+3297 
-3310 LSYEKELKLEELK
+3310 
-3323 ALGIDARD
+3323 
-3331 IHSLRSYPA
+3331 
-3340 PQLLKMLKGLKPK
+3340 
-3353 ELQKIVNTEY
+3353 
-3363 AITNTGDALNDAAG
+3363 
-3377 YGMHNLTV
+3377 
-3385 WRRGEAFGAGS
+3385 
-3396 NSAQST
+3396 
-3402 AQFSF
+3402 
-3407 AIRSAIDELN
+3407 
-3417 PANGAVKTL
+3417 
-3426 VIQSMSSMQ
+3426 
-3435 GLGQV
+3435 
-3440 DIYKL
+3440 
-3445 LGYMMDEFI
+3445 
-3454 VKYNIKQV
+3454 
-3462 KNGSYSAHSYAMS
+3462 
-3475 HMFGEVMKELRPQ
+3475 
-3488 TAVITPSLREWQPNN
+3488 
-3503 IDFGTMNTMSFRS
+3503 
-3516 PDGLDSFLTPGGS
+3516 
-3529 ADNMTNL
+3529 
-3536 VTGLGDKIK
+3536 
-3545 SKQVVNSLIETRKKL
+3545 
-3560 QEKGMIF
+3560 
-3567 PNAKQV
+3567 
-3573 ADMRYQYNLSESYF
+3573 
-3587 NINPFSMP
+3587 
-3595 RRDPYGPPS
+3595 
-3604 PAPLR
+3604 
-3609 LSPLPLDEMFNGGLI
+3609 FNGGLI

-3684 VQPQTSSTSNVNIYV
+3684 VQPQTSSTSNINIYV

>member
-35 AFNPMRNLDAR
+35 ATIPMRNLDSR

-80 ELNRTKAV
+80 ELNRTKAM

-103 NEFKTAAIKDLK
+103 NEFKTAAIRDLK
-115 AYQQALKGVRVRALT
+115 AYEQALKGVRVRALT

-205 SQATAQQNKQLQS
+205 SNATDKQNKQLQK

-299 QSGEGSKMSFLEREN
+299 QSGEGSRMSFLEREN

-392 PTKQNSELLKA
+392 PTKQNAEMLKA
-403 LEKQYNVSFTGIK
+403 LEEQYKVSFTGIK

-431 ELKKSTAGQEG
+431 KLKNSTAGQEG

-484 EKKLQEFANTAIAA
+484 EKKLQEFANTAILA
-498 GNKSA
+498 GNKTA
-503 GTNIP
+503 GTNLP
-508 LVRSFKDIGIIAR
+508 LVKSFKDIGIIAR
-521 IASSNIAEGQKKTI
+521 IASSNIAEGQQKTI

-547 EARKVRDALSEEIL
+547 EARKVRDALSKEIL
-561 KAQRE
+561 EAQRS
-566 GGEDLIGQVSS
+566 GGEDLIGQISS

-626 IVKMKPAIE
+626 IARMKPAIE
-635 KISEVSTRLYNAWKE
+635 KITDLSTRLYNAWKE
-650 LTPQTRR
+650 LTPQTRK
-657 LITTLVLGFAAVTA
+657 LITTLVLGFAGVTA

-699 GLKTMT
+699 GLQTMT
-705 VEMLASRSAMLN
+705 IEMLASRSAMLN

-760 TGILKE
+760 TGVLKE

-772 SVTRSLLRYN
+772 SVTRTLLRYN
-782 REQTAAV
+782 REQSVAV

-930 VKGRIVESLDN
+930 VKGRIVGSLDD
-941 IGAGASAARSAVTGA
+941 IGARASSARSAVTGA

-1010 FGLVN
+1010 FSLVN

-1043 VMKNMDKFKQA
+1043 VMKNMDKFKKA
-1054 GASGLKVVKE
+1054 GAGGLKALKE
-1064 SFDIVKNA
+1064 AFDIVKNA
-1072 AMEIIRP
+1072 AMEVIRP
-1079 IMDLFGSFGDGSQGA
+1079 IIDLFSSFGNGAQGT

-1107 LAGVLKFVANMFS
+1107 LAGVIKFVAKLFAS
-1120 WLVKTIIQPYMYV
+1120 VVEKFIKPYLYM
-1133 IVNIVKFV
+1133 IVNIVGAV
-1141 ISLFTGKWMDAL
+1141 VSLFQGNWK
-1153 KSLGAAF
+1153 KAF
-1160 GGAFALIGKIILNI
+1160 SFLMAGVAFAVDFFVNAFALGFKL
-1174 MAFIVK
+1174 IVSLAGGL
-1180 QVINLIFELPSAFMK
+1180 VK
-1195 AWAWG
+1195 A
-1200 VEKATDLFIGFVEF
+1200 VVS
-1214 IIGQVKK
+1214 IIGVMIKALIEGLVSPITAVLDLASKLPFGIGAKFKGIKESFKGVVDGAKGMVDSATGVVNGVVDSAVKGTNGFIDK
-1221 IPVLGKFL
+1221 
-1229 GAAGNASLSVLK
+1229 AAGGLK
-1241 TARNA
+1241 KK
-1246 YVGTIKTVAGAVNTA
+1246 VDG
-1261 GDFLK
+1261 LK
-1266 RGIDKGVQNATNAMD
+1266 
-1281 KLGKGGVKQSKGK
+1281 KGGVKQSKDK
-1294 ISIGGKGKGDTA
+1294 ISIGGSGSDA

-1319 ATGEGLAEGADE
+1319 ATGEGLTEGADE

-1338 KMKGYL
+1338 KIKGYL

-1440 DARQIAMDGQKNEQ
+1440 DARQIAMEGQRNEQ

-1610 ENSSKFKALFE
+1610 ENSSRFKALFE

-1628 LVDTEAAGG
+1628 LVDTDTSGATGAGPGG
-1637 AGVAGGSIT
+1637 ATGGGPG
-1646 GASGSGKGKPTGGST
+1646 GASGKNPYGFEQVGKGGIVTGRGMAQVVMGNYRGSNGQT
-1661 GGGTKN
+1661 
-1667 EEIDL
+1667 
-1672 GKVLKYKDEY
+1672 VLKYLENAFNMVKQMQPSESV
-1682 LDKKYGGDAI
+1682 LTIFSNFLQKYPTLSSESNKSTLAVVKNLFMRGATSQGYNGYKL
-1692 TRQILGSITGTVGTV
+1692 RQIGGPI
-1707 VSSGLLLGSYSS
+1707 
-1719 GEKDFA
+1719 
-1725 GSINASRYKN
+1725 
-1735 AIRTDARAIYDNV
+1735 
-1748 MKNKTFFLKGST
+1748 
-1760 GLPYGKNLSNIP
+1760 PYGD
-1772 AFEIGGIMP
+1772 GGP
-1781 YSQGGATTGPVQQ
+1781 TQGPVQQ

-1818 MMDQINRGAYKPKP
+1818 MMEQINRGAYKPKP
-1832 FANGGK
+1832 FANGGRVR
-1838 IPLGNKTKEEPF
+1838 LGNRVDPKQIQATKEF
-1850 YDTTDPSYKEWQ
+1850 N
-1862 WQQQSGGLNYDF
+1862 WQQNNGGFTQSYWDKVGKAETDMNLQHSNSNFAGAYGMTKANWLDYGGAQF
-1874 LYAIAK
+1874 A
-1880 KESAK
+1880 ESADK
-1885 KKLTKGLPNWA
+1885 ATK
-1896 DIGGMRKS
+1896 I
-1904 PDEKNPQDKSSGGFN
+1904 
-1919 MPISLWN
+1919 
-1926 SLGGDAFAKTPG
+1926 
-1938 LASVLQ
+1938 Q
-1944 QMVINNR
+1944 QLVINNR
-1951 HLIFGWQ
+1951 KAVFGFINKIEK
-1958 NPKTK
+1958 NPGM
-1963 TYNTPR
+1963 PR
-1969 GTDAHTMPRYA
+1969 G
-1980 RGKAKTSYV
+1980 
-1989 TNPEFFDP
+1989 
-1997 SKSYNENLVTN
+1997 
-2008 ENRKEK
+2008 
-2014 QQPNDLAMGF
+2014 
-2024 ATPEGKKDFL
+2024 ATQLMFPTGTGGWSTIGEGKKV
-2034 KYWDRAQNVEG
+2034 NE
-2045 TQRIAR
+2045 
-2051 VQNPFSK
+2051 PFN
-2058 PVWIRPRTGKIE
+2058 IE
-2070 NSALRVSNAKI
+2070 NSFISETARQKYINNRNKNYFRGTGEIGSKDYRPPHERRIQIYGQNLLRV
-2081 VPTPKG
+2081 PKAAAVQNQENKPLEFLNDLILKG
-2087 FKIGGLVG
+2087 QYPSAQSANRFNGGMLPEYKIGGVVKS
-2095 GGAGKSISDP
+2095 GAGKSISDP

-2117 DKIQGGVDSSMN
+2117 DKIQGGVNSSMN
-2129 FAAGFLDYS
+2129 FAAGLLDYS
-2138 GKQIKAMTYDPLMR
+2138 GKQIKAMTYDPLVR
-2152 VQEAA
+2152 LQEATL
-2157 FNPLM
+2157 NPLM

-2171 NLKVATPAEAAYSG
+2171 NLKVATPTEAAYSG
-2185 FEMGLTA
+2185 FETGLAA
-2192 FGGPATEGLMSKLA
+2192 FGGPATARLMSKLA
-2206 TIGIKGGMGPIERL
+2206 TIGVKGGMGPIERL
-2220 VAGASGKAT
+2220 VAGISGKAT

-2235 GINEAFAG
+2235 GINEAFSENVAAR
-2243 TRDAKIAAIAKSKAM
+2243 TARIANSKAM
-2258 ENKIRFNVD
+2258 ENNIRFNVD

-2333 TSWNPYGSAP
+2333 TSWNPYGSAA
-2343 LYNGTPVSF
+2343 LYNNKPASF

-2407 SSDMQRDFSKMA
+2407 SNNMQREFSRMA
-2419 TRGTMI
+2419 TRNTMT
-2425 DSRFRPRNSG
+2425 DSRFLPRNSG
-2435 PSEAAEALEDFSHF
+2435 PSEAALAIDDLPYFDG
-2449 EKIKLV
+2449 IKML

-2480 IAAIRAA
+2480 LAAIRAA

-2494 KLIAENV
+2494 KIIEANV

-2513 ARERAQLKIEN
+2513 ARERAQLKMEN
-2524 MDKSKIMAN
+2524 MNKSKIMAN
-2533 IKQTSSMVGGINLES
+2533 IKQASSMVGGINLES

-2556 ALDNGAPGFDRSV
+2556 ALDHGSPGFDRSV
-2569 GVDTFR
+2569 GVDAFR
-2575 AVESYPGFGLDA
+2575 AVESYPGFGVDA

-2595 GSIDTLKF
+2595 GTIDTF
-2603 FKNPSPYDGQ
+2603 NFSNPNPYDGH
-2613 EFLSIGYME
+2613 EVLSIGYME
-2622 ASNSITGQ
+2622 ASNSLTGK

-2681 FIDSYN
+2681 FVDYN
-2687 GMPYDMTA
+2687 GMPYDMA
-2695 SLNDIDFS
+2695 GSLNDIDFS
-2703 FGKKI
+2703 FAKKI
-2708 TRVGAG
+2708 TQVGAG

-2729 RTDAYGNLV
+2729 RLDAYATLD
-2738 DRFEIENS
+2738 DRFQIENS
-2746 IRQAIKMSKRK
+2746 IRQAI
-2757 FNGGMMPYA
+2757 
-2766 QGGPTFGPAQQGIP
+2766 
-2780 AMLHGGEYVVR
+2780 
-2791 NSAVEKYG
+2791 
-2799 WGMMDQINRG
+2799 
-2809 SYQPK
+2809 
-2814 EYKIGGLVKDGFGN
+2814 
-2828 KPKNEKKKGLFSKIG
+2828 
-2843 GAVLDNV
+2843 
-2850 KVFTSTL
+2850 
-2857 ISGISAPGEFL
+2857 
-2868 VNLAMNSLGAVGV
+2868 
-2881 GKRQSGDGLVL
+2881 
-2892 DLFTRSLKE
+2892 
-2901 TSLFQRGVATKKML
+2901 
-2915 TTGED
+2915 
-2920 PRKLMG
+2920 
-2926 LDRGWK
+2926 
-2932 GLGGFLPMQSGA
+2932 
-2944 DAFEE
+2944 
-2949 QAKNRNILGEG
+2949 
-2960 TTLTPGGLLAY
+2960 
-2971 FGLNKVAGGITK
+2971 
-2983 KISGEQ
+2983 
-2989 AGWTKEGSKAYM
+2989 
-3001 GTQIAG
+3001 
-3007 DILADTLASPG
+3007 
-3018 GAKSIGNLG
+3018 
-3027 KTLINPKK
+3027 
-3035 ALFQKFP
+3035 
-3042 NLQENLGDFRR
+3042 
-3053 SNLTPFFPKNVY
+3053 
-3065 QKWPTS
+3065 
-3071 FDIQG
+3071 
-3076 ELADVYLPKI
+3076 
-3086 AAETG
+3086 
-3091 RTRLQNNF
+3091 
-3099 LLQSQY
+3099 
-3105 NSRGRNFLPPRPPG
+3105 
-3119 QPLRTMPPM
+3119 
-3128 PADFVGRDLYGFDLQ
+3128 
-3143 YQKPF
+3143 
-3148 NSIFEE
+3148 
-3154 AGANKFIRQSEGA
+3154 
-3167 TKEIYPTLPRI
+3167 
-3178 LSRKLTGGVRMQD
+3178 
-3191 WLKNTLFNS
+3191 
-3200 GADKAQEISEL
+3200 
-3211 RQIINSIQRQEPIIR
+3211 
-3226 RGYTT
+3226 
-3231 PKNTRDSISLFKQ
+3231 
-3244 QIANKL
+3244 
-3250 KNMVVPE
+3250 
-3257 RTFEG
+3257 
-3262 FGTTMPPNPLVVAA
+3262 
-3276 EARARA
+3276 
-3282 LKIQQAQALREKVLG
+3282 
-3297 NIEISKTGRTGGL
+3297 
-3310 LSYEKELKLEELK
+3310 
-3323 ALGIDARD
+3323 
-3331 IHSLRSYPA
+3331 
-3340 PQLLKMLKGLKPK
+3340 
-3353 ELQKIVNTEY
+3353 
-3363 AITNTGDALNDAAG
+3363 
-3377 YGMHNLTV
+3377 
-3385 WRRGEAFGAGS
+3385 
-3396 NSAQST
+3396 
-3402 AQFSF
+3402 
-3407 AIRSAIDELN
+3407 
-3417 PANGAVKTL
+3417 
-3426 VIQSMSSMQ
+3426 
-3435 GLGQV
+3435 
-3440 DIYKL
+3440 
-3445 LGYMMDEFI
+3445 
-3454 VKYNIKQV
+3454 
-3462 KNGSYSAHSYAMS
+3462 
-3475 HMFGEVMKELRPQ
+3475 
-3488 TAVITPSLREWQPNN
+3488 
-3503 IDFGTMNTMSFRS
+3503 
-3516 PDGLDSFLTPGGS
+3516 
-3529 ADNMTNL
+3529 
-3536 VTGLGDKIK
+3536 
-3545 SKQVVNSLIETRKKL
+3545 
-3560 QEKGMIF
+3560 
-3567 PNAKQV
+3567 
-3573 ADMRYQYNLSESYF
+3573 
-3587 NINPFSMP
+3587 
-3595 RRDPYGPPS
+3595 
-3604 PAPLR
+3604 R
-3609 LSPLPLDEMFNGGLI
+3609 LSKGKFNGGLI